1 MSVVQGNLA
10 QMDNVVANMDGVE
23 QLLTIVEP
31 GANQTAVVL
40 EVVILMNAVQGNLA
54 LMDNVVVNMD
64 GVEQLLIIAGQ
75 DANQTVE
82 AHLLI

>member
-31 GANQTAVVL
+31 GANQTAETQVVP
-40 EVVILMNAVQGNLA
+40 LMSVVQGNHA
-54 LMDNVVVNMD
+54 QMDNVVVNMD